1 MEAEAKKKAED
12 EENAKADGGMK
23 LVTPAD
29 LSELSAVERAR
40 IVNAENAKARADGS
54 KPRAG
59 SSKVTATPKPK
70 PADSVNLSRQVR
82 NEEAMRKS
90 GKLGKTGDVAV
101 SISVSVRFGL
111 SDLSSRLL
119 VARCARVARTCVFTV
134 LGSHVRPANTE
145 RFGVRF
151 WT

>member
-1 MEAEAKKKAED
+1 MEAEAKKKAD
-12 EENAKADGGMK
+12 EEEQAKAEKGMK

-40 IVNAENAKARADGS
+40 LVNAENAKARADSS

-70 PADSVNLSRQVR
+70 PAGSVNLSRQVR

-101 SISVSVRFGL
+101 SVFGL
-111 SDLSSRLL
+111 
-119 VARCARVARTCVFTV
+119 CAFRSF
-134 LGSHVRPANTE
+134 
-145 RFGVRF
+145 
-151 WT
+151 